1 MLTETSKSFV
11 DAVAAAAA
19 AAAGRP
25 DTYSSVVR

>member
-11 DAVAAAAA
+11 DVDVAAA